1 MRPLAIVALAALGA
15 AAICFTDA
23 TAFGQRYVPLRYDLR
38 LPPLR
43 HRPGPVGYGYQP
55 PARVDPYSFEA
66 VQLRNYFVTGNV
78 RAGKSFQGSVPY
90 TQSGSELAMSLPSLS
105 LSNFRRD
112 SVSVADIGT
121 GVEYGAPLPYFAK
134 SAGVTTAASAGTR
147 FAPPPTRVQPTPDL
161 FGTAMR
167 LPERGESA
175 REPTARPYSLRPQ
188 EADTE
193 REGIPVEGIPMPEG
207 LREWLER
214 LTGEAEGER
223 PPPPGPGAETEQA
236 DSADRTEWLTFG
248 FEGPEPENIFNPD
261 RTEPSD
267 LESEAAEGSESLL
280 FETRPEMQD
289 AATQPEAED
298 AHSWAS
304 VEVLGQGWDVA
315 ARTPIAAESRYA
327 DSVRRAHAAMMD
339 GKYREAESL
348 YADAQVSAPDRFVAV
363 FGRVHAL
370 LGFQHYHQAALAVGR
385 LLTARP
391 RWIENAPNPAAAYP
405 APEVFERIVTDLKTA
420 VSRNDEDVGLNFLL
434 GYVLYAAGREEEAR
448 PYLERAAALRGSEKG
463 PERTIL
469 DAPARTSSE

>member
-134 SAGVTTAASAGTR
+134 SAGVTTAASAGIR
-147 FAPPPTRVQPTPDL
+147 FAPPPIYVPPLPDL

-167 LPERGESA
+167 LPESGESA

-188 EADTE
+188 EAATE
-193 REGIPVEGIPMPEG
+193 GEGIPAEGIPMPKG
-207 LREWLER
+207 LWEWLER

-223 PPPPGPGAETEQA
+223 PPPPGPDAEE
-236 DSADRTEWLTFG
+236 RTEWFTPG
-248 FEGPEPENIFNPD
+248 FEGREPENIFNPD

-267 LESEAAEGSESLL
+267 LESEAAESSESLL
-280 FETRPEMQD
+280 FETTLKMQD
-289 AATQPEAED
+289 AATQPEAGD
-298 AHSWAS
+298 ARSWTS
-304 VEVLGQGWDVA
+304 VEGLGRGWDVA
-315 ARTPIAAESRYA
+315 ATPIVAGSRYA
-327 DSVRRAHAAMMD
+327 DSVRRAHAAMRD

-348 YADAQVSAPDRFVAV
+348 YADAWVLAPDRFAAV

-370 LGFQHYHQAALAVGR
+370 LGLQHYHQAALAVGR

-405 APEVFERIVTDLKTA
+405 APEAFERIVTDLKTA

-434 GYVLYAAGREEEAR
+434 GYVLHAAGREEEAR

-469 DAPARTSSE
+469 DALARTSPE

>member
-15 AAICFTDA
+15 AAICFADA

-55 PARVDPYSFEA
+55 LARLDPYSFEA

-90 TQSGSELAMSLPSLS
+90 VQSGSELAMSLPSLS

-134 SAGVTTAASAGTR
+134 SASVTTAASAGTR

-161 FGTAMR
+161 LGTAMR
-167 LPERGESA
+167 FPERGESA
-175 REPTARPYSLRPQ
+175 REPTERPYSLRPQ
-188 EADTE
+188 EAATE

-207 LREWLER
+207 LRGWLER
-214 LTGEAEGER
+214 LTGEAEAER
-223 PPPPGPGAETEQA
+223 PPPPGAEE
-236 DSADRTEWLTFG
+236 RTEWLTSG
-248 FEGPEPENIFNPD
+248 FERLEPENIFNPD

-267 LESEAAEGSESLL
+267 LESEAAEGRESLL

-304 VEVLGQGWDVA
+304 VAGLGQGWDVA
-315 ARTPIAAESRYA
+315 ARTPIAVESQYA

-339 GKYREAESL
+339 GKYREAQSL

-370 LGFQHYHQAALAVGR
+370 LGLQHYHQAALAVGR

-391 RWIENAPNPAAAYP
+391 RWIENALNPAAAYP
-405 APEVFERIVTDLKTA
+405 APEAFERIVTDLKTA
-420 VSRNDEDVGLNFLL
+420 VSRNDENVGLNFLL

-469 DAPARTSSE
+469 DALARTSPE